1 MKKRLII
8 LVITIVCISILGLI
22 FAYNISHSSKSIGK
36 VNENVQNSIEEN
48 EILFTVSSSASYD
61 EDPRIPEN
69 LLDMVDT
76 HILKIKVLEI
86 LDGEILPKM
95 KHYYNPYQ
103 TCTPI
108 KVELIE
114 NIYGEEI
121 SLKENII
128 YMTVGKIR
136 ISNLIKHLDSV
147 DIDRMG
153 LDTLTQEEQE
163 NKFIKYSSEFSYDIK
178 EGEEYTIIV
187 GKMDEG
193 IYKIIEEG
201 CGIFVTDN
209 IDTST
214 KLIPNTTINNDNEI
228 VLKNVVTNVKVNQT
242 ELIQKAEEKK

>member
-86 LDGEILPKM
+86 LDG
-95 KHYYNPYQ
+95 
-103 TCTPI
+103 T
-108 KVELIE
+108 V
-114 NIYGEEI
+114 
-121 SLKENII
+121 KENII
-128 YMTVGKIR
+128 YMTGGKIR

>member
-1 MKKRLII
+1 
-8 LVITIVCISILGLI
+8 
-22 FAYNISHSSKSIGK
+22 
-36 VNENVQNSIEEN
+36 
-48 EILFTVSSSASYD
+48 
-61 EDPRIPEN
+61 
-69 LLDMVDT
+69 MVDT

-128 YMTVGKIR
+128 YMTGGKIR

-178 EGEEYTIIV
+178 EGEEYTII
-187 GKMDEG
+187 
-193 IYKIIEEG
+193 
-201 CGIFVTDN
+201 
-209 IDTST
+209 
-214 KLIPNTTINNDNEI
+214 NNDNEI
-228 VLKNVVTNVKVNQT
+228 VLKIVVTNVKVNQT